1 MREVS
6 DFVVV
11 LPASMNGASKLV
23 VEAMGER
30 LVRAFPQY
38 NFTFT
43 RNRLMQE
50 DDEFVIVPI
59 MGRVGEGDGD
69 DPDRVYLCKP
79 LEPGVIPH
87 IQDALRALD
96 QVALN

>member
-11 LPASMNGASKLV
+11 LPATMNGASKLV

-30 LVRAFPQY
+30 LVRVFPQY

-43 RNRLMQE
+43 RSRMMQE
-50 DDEFVIVPI
+50 DDEFVIVPV
-59 MGRVGEGDGD
+59 MGRAGAGDEG
-69 DPDRVYLCKP
+69 DPDRVYMCKP

-87 IQDALRALD
+87 IQDTLRALD
-96 QVALN
+96 QMVLN

>member
-1 MREVS
+1 MREMS

-11 LPASMNGASKLV
+11 LPASMNGASKVV
-23 VEAMGER
+23 VEAIGER

-38 NFTFT
+38 NFTIT

-50 DDEFVIVPI
+50 DDEFVIVPV
-59 MGRVGEGDGD
+59 MGRVGDGNGD
-69 DPDRVYLCKP
+69 DPDRVYMCKP

-96 QVALN
+96 QMALN